1 MMPKCLLSIGDI
13 HLTLLFFVVF
23 GKNLVSYIGFELLF
37 GSGPFPSEGITL
49 QCKRKSEKEIEKEGH
64 HIAISFFTRT

>member
-1 MMPKCLLSIGDI
+1 MPIKYRRHSFNFA
-13 HLTLLFFVVF
+13 FFVVF

-64 HIAISFFTRT
+64 HIAISFFTRM